1 MEFSKE
7 LSTSFIVKVVFV
19 LLTLQGEVTS
29 QDWAFLKPY

>member
-7 LSTSFIVKVVFV
+7 LSISFSGKVVFV
-19 LLTLQGEVTS
+19 LLTLQGEVIS